1 MARLS
6 VLPRF
11 TPRKGCNTLLTLE
24 KLVSQSKNPQK
35 IHSVVITHVM
45 PTSVN
50 YIEMI
55 HQVFPLQLVIAIPYS
70 ADLST
75 LEYLKNK
82 RINCYLPSTIDETF
96 NNSGKLVE
104 EILKKSST
112 PLIVQEVGGYLAGY
126 THHLSRYPH
135 FRGIVEDTNNGHWRY
150 HSAGS
155 HSCPVLSMA
164 QSPLK
169 DIEDTVIGDGVIY
182 SVERIFREEF
192 DAILQGCRC
201 GIIGYGKIGTSTAIA
216 LKGRKCEVS
225 TYDIDPCKNIRSRFD
240 GFIIEPFHQMLSSCD
255 LIIGCTGKT
264 SINEE
269 DVSFIKNNAILASAS
284 AKDEEFDLKAFARI
298 CSVEKINPVVWRYT
312 KKDGTVFYL
321 LNQGTPINF
330 RDRSVLGSLLDMIYS
345 ELFVCMCELATVD
358 HPNGLQHSPQH
369 VHSLVAKTWLEI
381 YEDNFQ
387 ESTQDKIWSFPYSLE
402 HSVPFT
408 FKLQMGAL
416 NS

>member
-1 MARLS
+1 MSRVS
-6 VLPRF
+6 FLPRF
-11 TPRKGCNTLLTLE
+11 SSRKGNNSLLTLE
-24 KLVSQSKNPQK
+24 KLVSQSRNSPKT
-35 IHSVVITHVM
+35 HSVIITHVM
-45 PTSVN
+45 PTAIGF
-50 YIEMI
+50 IEMI
-55 HQVFPLQLVIAIPYS
+55 NQIFPVQLVIAIPYS

-82 RINCYLPSTIDETF
+82 KFNCYLPSSVDDAFTS
-96 NNSGKLVE
+96 SGKLVE
-104 EILKKSST
+104 EILIKNST
-112 PLIVQEVGGYLAGY
+112 PLLVQEVGGYLAGC
-126 THHLSRYPH
+126 TERLSSYSH

-182 SVERIFREEF
+182 SVERIFRDEF

-216 LKGRKCEVS
+216 LKGRKCEVA
-225 TYDIDPCKNIRSRFD
+225 TYDIDPSKNIRSRFD
-240 GFIIEPFHQMLSSCD
+240 GYIIEPFHRLLENCD

-269 DVSFIKNNAILASAS
+269 DIPFIKNNAILASAS
-284 AKDEEFDLKAFARI
+284 AKDEEFDLKAFARV
-298 CSVEKINPVVWRYT
+298 CSLEKINSAVWRYSR
-312 KKDGTVFYL
+312 KDGSVFYL

-345 ELFVCMCELATVD
+345 ELFVCMRELATVD
-358 HPNGLQHSPQH
+358 HPKGLEHSPPH
-369 VHSLVAKTWLEI
+369 IHSLVAKTWLEI
-381 YEDNFQ
+381 YEDNFH
-387 ESTQDKIWSFPYSLE
+387 ESPQDKIWSFPYSLE

-416 NS
+416 K